1 MDEIVTELQ
10 AVVFYLKL
18 IGAMYPIAPEKAI
31 ETIERAISFLSP
43 QLETMQDETKAP

>member
-31 ETIERAISFLSP
+31 ETIERAIDVLQS
-43 QLETMQDETKAP
+43 EKEAPRKELTR